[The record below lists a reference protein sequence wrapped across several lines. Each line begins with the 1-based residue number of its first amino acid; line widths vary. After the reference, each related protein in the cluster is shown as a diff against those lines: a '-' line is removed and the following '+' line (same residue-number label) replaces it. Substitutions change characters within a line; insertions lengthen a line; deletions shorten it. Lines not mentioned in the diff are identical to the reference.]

1 MFEHRRVFLAKGFA
15 GFCLLGGPC
24 MHLPNQSARPAKKG
38 SLSYSFN
45 DKPYVHPKMVWE
57 LMPWLSDTD
66 QQMLS
71 LSVSAWEGSNR
82 YYEEIEK
89 KTFNDGHEFI
99 YYTCRRGEH
108 LRFGYVYHGKSDSGI
123 HVLETIENTSGS
135 ANFVS
140 LFLCRLTIESKY
152 EIEDGKLG
160 IEEAREVLHLIKTI
174 PLGDRWTGD
183 ITVNG
188 NQLKVGPDRGRFGG
202 PSNEGLE
209 ILLSL

>member
-1 MFEHRRVFLAKGFA
+1 MFKHKRVFLAKGFA
-15 GFCLLGGPC
+15 GFCLLGGSC
-24 MHLPNQSARPAKKG
+24 MHFPNQSALPAKKG

-45 DKPYVHPKMVWE
+45 EKPYVHPKMVWE
-57 LMPWLSDTD
+57 LMPWISDTD
-66 QQMLS
+66 KQMLS
-71 LSVSAWEGSNR
+71 LSVSGWEGSNR
-82 YYEEIEK
+82 YYEAIVK
-89 KTFNDGHEFI
+89 KKFNDGHEFV
-99 YYTCRRGEH
+99 YYTCRMGEH

-135 ANFVS
+135 ATFVS

-209 ILLSL
+209 ILLSF